1 MSEETRSVK
10 MKAVLCLGA
19 NLGDRGAAIEHAL
32 NCIGH
37 LPFTQLLRRS
47 DILETE
53 PEGVPDDQPNYLNCV
68 CEIDTGLC
76 PEALLGACFGIEA
89 SAGRVRT
96 GFRSARTLD
105 ADVLLYEGAE
115 SDSPFLTLP
124 HPRILERKFVLIPLS
139 QLYPEGNALGLDF
152 SEALRNLSDNQ

>member
-1 MSEETRSVK
+1 

-19 NLGDRGAAIEHAL
+19 NLGDRGAAIEQAL
-32 NCIGH
+32 DSIDR
-37 LPFTQLLRRS
+37 LPFTRLLRRS
-47 DILETE
+47 PVLETE

-89 SAGRVRT
+89 AAGRVRT

-105 ADVLLYEGAE
+105 VDVLLYEGVE
-115 SDSPFLTLP
+115 SDNQFLTLP
-124 HPRILERKFVLIPLS
+124 HPRILERRFVLVPLS

-152 SEALRNLSDNQ
+152 SEALRNILA